1 MNEVC
6 EIRLDDNMRAR
17 NGGLS
22 YIDRIV
28 GRGLD
33 RIRIRFELVVVIM
46 LISLISLVSAHSY
59 ALTMTKRGREIV

>member
-6 EIRLDDNMRAR
+6 EIRLDEDMRAR

-46 LISLISLVSAHSY
+46 LISLISLPLFPNRTLSNSRRA
-59 ALTMTKRGREIV
+59 REIV